1 MQRNQSQKQQQQPP
15 QGQSHDQPL
24 HNQDQTQTRELDQSQ
39 SLDHD
44 QNQAQA
50 QDQPIALVKV
60 KKDLI
65 LRYLQELAEQGNHPR
80 SSARLLS
87 CLRSFYKYLLREK
100 YCLLDPTL
108 DISSPKLGLSIPK
121 HLSEEEVIALLNAP
135 DIENVQGLR
144 DKALLE
150 LLYATGLRVTELVTL
165 QLEQLNLRQGVVK
178 VLGKGNRERLVP
190 LGEEAIHWIT
200 KYMASARRDFLK
212 LDEINSFVFLTY
224 QRKPLTRQGFW
235 HRIKHYAG
243 KVGIEKELSPHTLR
257 HAFATHL
264 VNRGADLRMVQML
277 LGHASLSTTQIY
289 THVANIRLQE
299 LHQKHHPRG

>member
-1 MQRNQSQKQQQQPP
+1 MLKGRGQQPVQKQVQIHSQQ
-15 QGQSHDQPL
+15 L
-24 HNQDQTQTRELDQSQ
+24 QDHHQKEQEKNQTQEQEQ
-39 SLDHD
+39 K
-44 QNQAQA
+44 QEQA
-50 QDQPIALVKV
+50 QDQPTALVEV
-60 KKDLI
+60 KKKLI
-65 LRYLQELAEQGNHPR
+65 LQYLQELTEQGSHPR

-108 DISSPKLGLSIPK
+108 DITSPKLGQSIPK
-121 HLSEEEVIALLNAP
+121 NLSEEEVIALLNAP
-135 DIENVQGLR
+135 ELDNPQGLR

-165 QLEQLNLRQGVVK
+165 QLDQLNLRQGVVR

-190 LGEEAIHWIT
+190 LGEEAIHWIS
-200 KYMASARRDFLK
+200 KYMTGARGEFLK
-212 LDEINSFVFLTY
+212 QDEINPFIFLTY
-224 QRKPLTRQGFW
+224 QRKPLTRQAFW
-235 HRIKHYAG
+235 YRIKHYAV
-243 KVGIEKELSPHTLR
+243 KVGIEKALSPHTLR

-264 VNRGADLRMVQML
+264 VNRGADLRMVQLL